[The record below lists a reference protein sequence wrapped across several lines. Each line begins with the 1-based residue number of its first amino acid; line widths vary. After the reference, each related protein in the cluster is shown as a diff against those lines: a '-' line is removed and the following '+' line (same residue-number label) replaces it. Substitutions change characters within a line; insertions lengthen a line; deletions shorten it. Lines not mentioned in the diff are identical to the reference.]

1 MTMTSKMVEC
11 SPFFYLIHE
20 EKGNVSPS
28 KTEDPPKDYSE
39 GSSGLFKAER

>member
-20 EKGNVSPS
+20 EKEKCGEFFY
-28 KTEDPPKDYSE
+28 KC
-39 GSSGLFKAER
+39 

>member
-20 EKGNVSPS
+20 EKEKCG
-28 KTEDPPKDYSE
+28 E
-39 GSSGLFKAER
+39 FF